1 MTAQPLQK
9 QRSPRQLT
17 SRIASTPEQIEQ
29 AQRLRFQVFSEEYG
43 ADLGAQANGK
53 DEDAFD
59 CWCDHM
65 LVIDEATGELAAT
78 TRILHQRQALQAG
91 SFYSEGEFDLTNLRR
106 LPGTLAELGR
116 TCVHPD
122 YRNGATLA
130 LLWAELARYLVEQQV
145 DYLIGCASISM
156 ADGGHK
162 AWRIAR
168 QLQQKHLCEE
178 HCRVTPLRALP
189 HLTNQPEET
198 TPPVTVPPLIR
209 TYMRLGAKVCGEP
222 CWDPDFR
229 CADLLVL
236 LEVNALS
243 ARYSRHF
250 LNRSEG

>member
-1 MTAQPLQK
+1 MIAQPLQK
-9 QRSPRQLT
+9 QRSPRQLM

-29 AQRLRFQVFSEEYG
+29 AQRLRFRVFSEEYG
-43 ADLGAQANGK
+43 ADLGADANGR
-53 DEDAFD
+53 DQDAFD
-59 CWCDHM
+59 PWCDHM

-78 TRILHQRQALQAG
+78 TRILHQRQAVQAG
-91 SFYSEGEFDLTNLRR
+91 GFYSEGEFDLANLHQ
-106 LPGTLAELGR
+106 LPGNVAELGR

-130 LLWAELARYLVEQQV
+130 LLWAELARYLVTQRV

-178 HCRVTPLRALP
+178 SCRVTPLRALP
-189 HLTNQPEET
+189 HLANLPEDASAT
-198 TPPVTVPPLIR
+198 VTVPPLIR

-236 LEVNALS
+236 LEVSDLS

-250 LNRSEG
+250 LNRGDQ